1 MRAARL
7 TVDAGAGIAPS
18 VALAAAVQ
26 AVPLVV
32 VSHRALADLADEL
45 GGYEQAA
52 RRLLTIATGANKPI
66 GMNVPTADGSRTMFV
81 APAPWSRERL
91 AGYVAAHHEAL
102 ERQFGAASVV
112 AEEEGPC

>member
-32 VSHRALADLADEL
+32 VSHRALDALAGEC
-45 GGYEQAA
+45 GGYDHAV
-52 RRLLTIATGANKPI
+52 RRLLAIATAAGRPI
-66 GMNVPTADGSRTMFV
+66 GDNAPTAAGSRTMFV
-81 APAPWSRERL
+81 APASWSRERL
-91 AGYVAAHHEAL
+91 AGYVAAHHAEL
-102 ERQFGAASVV
+102 EDMFGTASIV